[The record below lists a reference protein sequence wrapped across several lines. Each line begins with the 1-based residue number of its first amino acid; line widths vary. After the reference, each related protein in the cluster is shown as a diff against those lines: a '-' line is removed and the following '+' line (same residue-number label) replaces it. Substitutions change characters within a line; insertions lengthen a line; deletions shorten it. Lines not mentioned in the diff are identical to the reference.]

1 MGEWGGGR
9 RDTREGEE
17 GTARDIPQSVRGQP
31 GFGGGEGRAYC
42 DGRGRGGA
50 HRGTRR
56 PDGAGP
62 RPDFRVDSPAP
73 APFPLPAHVA
83 PAPWRPHRSRIKSWR
98 PSEVLASQMRH
109 PSASRDPGP
118 RGGLQGADRSFGFFA
133 PAAPQT
139 PSFGPTAPG
148 TCRHGGVRGG
158 ADGGSAREAV
168 AAERN
173 HTAGERGPGVVL
185 PRFISVASAP

>member
-83 PAPWRPHRSRIKSWR
+83 PAPWRPGAPIAPGSSLGAPRRCWLRRCVTR
-98 PSEVLASQMRH
+98 PRPET
-109 PSASRDPGP
+109 RDPGGGSPRRRSELWVLRP
-118 RGGLQGADRSFGFFA
+118 RGPPNPVVRPHSPRHLPTRRSPRWGGWRVREGGCGRREESHSRRA
-133 PAAPQT
+133 RAWGCAAQ
-139 PSFGPTAPG
+139 
-148 TCRHGGVRGG
+148 VY
-158 ADGGSAREAV
+158 
-168 AAERN
+168 
-173 HTAGERGPGVVL
+173 
-185 PRFISVASAP
+185 